1 MNRRCWGRS
10 TVLGWMR
17 GHVPHVLLGLGLT
30 LCYLGVLSVPNNRAL
45 GDSSTTVTPPGPGVP
60 CTPSLCDMGGC
71 MPCLSAYLECIMCS
85 NQCKK
90 STCPR
95 PDCICLQPIRDR
107 DFCECHHP

>member
-60 CTPSLCDMGGC
+60 CSEPVRYGRMHAL
-71 MPCLSAYLECIMCS
+71 PECLLGVHYV
-85 NQCKK
+85 Q
-90 STCPR
+90 
-95 PDCICLQPIRDR
+95 
-107 DFCECHHP
+107 